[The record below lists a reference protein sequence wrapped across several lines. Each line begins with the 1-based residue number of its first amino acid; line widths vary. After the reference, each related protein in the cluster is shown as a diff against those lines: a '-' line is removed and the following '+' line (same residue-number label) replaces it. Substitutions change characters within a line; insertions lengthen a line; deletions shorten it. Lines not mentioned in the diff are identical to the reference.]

1 MGLPRYAG
9 EVRSFRATETAEG
22 PLYAV
27 VHADL
32 EEGSFEA
39 EVVDGAGNRYALLRN
54 YRTVALPNK
63 VDTTP
68 LKSLQAVVA

>member
-1 MGLPRYAG
+1 MSG
-9 EVRSFRATETAEG
+9 EVRSFRAPETAEG

-39 EVVDGAGNRYALLRN
+39 EVVDGAEIGTPSFGTIGRWLS
-54 YRTVALPNK
+54 RTRW
-63 VDTTP
+63 TP
-68 LKSLQAVVA
+68 RR